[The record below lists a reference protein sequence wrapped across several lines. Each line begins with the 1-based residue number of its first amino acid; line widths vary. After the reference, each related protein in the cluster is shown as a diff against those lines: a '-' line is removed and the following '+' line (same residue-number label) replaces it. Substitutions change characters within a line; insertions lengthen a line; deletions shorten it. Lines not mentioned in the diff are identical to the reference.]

1 MGLWRS
7 QGQAAE
13 VFLLDLAAEELN
25 LGPSMNNEATSIP
38 KVSIPHGDLCVEIYH
53 ICSCGGCRINE
64 KSIKQ
69 MCL

>member
-38 KVSIPHGDLCVEIYH
+38 KVGR
-53 ICSCGGCRINE
+53 GGQL
-64 KSIKQ
+64 SVLQ
-69 MCL
+69 VVAL